1 MAPCKTPQCRLNEKA
16 LWDQYPERHPSQR
29 SGFGLLCAIAL
40 KLQRKCEVAAL
51 QRDVAWTSAVLWIAQ
66 TCHSSAMAPPH
77 KSRRQRAAADAPLDD
92 LYDYVAAPARPGR
105 RRANRA
111 SVTLTVTDN
120 WPEDVP
126 VTEAEIAVFEA
137 WFGELFDE
145 LFGDG

>member
-1 MAPCKTPQCRLNEKA
+1 
-16 LWDQYPERHPSQR
+16 
-29 SGFGLLCAIAL
+29 
-40 KLQRKCEVAAL
+40 
-51 QRDVAWTSAVLWIAQ
+51 
-66 TCHSSAMAPPH
+66 MAPPH
-77 KSRRQRAAADAPLDD
+77 KSQPRHAPGGALFAD

-145 LFGDG
+145 LFGES